1 MINKNEADRR
11 PRGRPRAFDREKALA
26 AAGATFWKLG
36 DEGASLVDLTEA
48 MAITPQSLYAAFKSK
63 ADLFRESLGWYLG
76 EVGSAARAALDEPD
90 VVEAFR
96 QFYAASVR
104 QFCSEDQPRGCML
117 SAALVNCGSEHSG
130 IAKEVA
136 GYRAASI
143 ALFQARLERAR
154 AAHQLK
160 DGTDCAA
167 LARYLGAIVQGLSIQ
182 ANDGASAGEL
192 DAVAALAV
200 TTIASARR

>member
-1 MINKNEADRR
+1 M
-11 PRGRPRAFDREKALA
+11 
-26 AAGATFWKLG
+26 
-36 DEGASLVDLTEA
+36 
-48 MAITPQSLYAAFKSK
+48 
-63 ADLFRESLGWYLG
+63 LFRS
-76 EVGSAARAALDEPD
+76 
-90 VVEAFR
+90 
-96 QFYAASVR
+96 
-104 QFCSEDQPRGCML
+104 
-117 SAALVNCGSEHSG
+117 
-130 IAKEVA
+130 
-136 GYRAASI
+136 
-143 ALFQARLERAR
+143 RLERAR